1 MFYLVYKITNKIN
14 HKFYIGAHK
23 TKNKDD
29 GYMGSS
35 EILKDA
41 IKKYGKQNFT
51 KEILYEAH
59 SLEEMYL
66 KEKELVVIDRK
77 ISYNLKLG
85 GIGGFE
91 YINENGLTN
100 NKSFLGKSH
109 TEETKRKIAE
119 TKLGNTIW
127 LGRKHKQETRS
138 KMSASAKGKHE
149 GEKNSQYGKM
159 WINNGTISTRINKFD
174 SIPNGWKKGRIN
186 GTTKYTIISIDKYD
200 R

>member
-66 KEKELVVIDRK
+66 KEKDMTPAIIFIKDSDECLTSIYNFARIIRK
-77 ISYNLKLG
+77 KEEENLSYL
-85 GIGGFE
+85 
-91 YINENGLTN
+91 
-100 NKSFLGKSH
+100 
-109 TEETKRKIAE
+109 
-119 TKLGNTIW
+119 
-127 LGRKHKQETRS
+127 
-138 KMSASAKGKHE
+138 
-149 GEKNSQYGKM
+149 
-159 WINNGTISTRINKFD
+159 
-174 SIPNGWKKGRIN
+174 
-186 GTTKYTIISIDKYD
+186 
-200 R
+200 